1 MAIVS
6 KVARANAKSLSI
18 KTTVPEAIVVF
29 LELAHRDGIEWEIK
43 TDGNARSVV
52 VRKASA

>member
-1 MAIVS
+1 M
-6 KVARANAKSLSI
+6 SI